1 VGSNPTSR
9 IYDKFVHIS
18 SAPIKF
24 IIYQTVVC
32 LLKKIEAVIA
42 HQKIDAVVEALKKI
56 GVGGFTILDAKGWGK
71 ADRSQMTGQ
80 RGTSSYIAGFNIKN
94 YIIIVVDDS
103 IADKVITTIVGAAG
117 TDSPGDGKIFISTV
131 EDAIDIGSKQ
141 KGIHAI

>member
-1 VGSNPTSR
+1 
-9 IYDKFVHIS
+9 
-18 SAPIKF
+18 
-24 IIYQTVVC
+24 
-32 LLKKIEAVIA
+32 LKKIEAVIA
-42 HQKIDAVVEALKKI
+42 HQKIDTVVEALKKV

>member
-1 VGSNPTSR
+1 MH
-9 IYDKFVHIS
+9 D
-18 SAPIKF
+18 KF
-24 IIYQTVVC
+24 IIYPTVVC
-32 LLKKIEAVIA
+32 LLKKIEAVVDR
-42 HQKIDAVVEALKKI
+42 QKIDAVVEALKKV

-103 IADKVITTIVGAAG
+103 IADKVITTIVDAAG

>member
-1 VGSNPTSR
+1 MKL
-9 IYDKFVHIS
+9 YD
-18 SAPIKF
+18 KF

-42 HQKIDAVVEALKKI
+42 HQKIDIVVEALKKI

-80 RGTSSYIAGFNIKN
+80 RGTSSYTASFNIKN
-94 YIIIVVDDS
+94 YIIIVVEDS

-117 TDSPGDGKIFISTV
+117 TASPGDGKIFISTV

>member
-1 VGSNPTSR
+1 MKL
-9 IYDKFVHIS
+9 YD
-18 SAPIKF
+18 KF
-24 IIYQTVVC
+24 IIYQTVIC

-42 HQKIDAVVEALKKI
+42 HQKIDTVVEALKKV

-94 YIIIVVDDS
+94 YILIVVDDS
-103 IADKVITTIVGAAG
+103 IADKVITTIVGTAG

>member
-1 VGSNPTSR
+1 MKL
-9 IYDKFVHIS
+9 YD
-18 SAPIKF
+18 KF

-42 HQKIDAVVEALKKI
+42 HQKVDGVIESLKKS

-71 ADRSQMTGQ
+71 GDRSQMAGQ
-80 RGTSSYIAGFNIKN
+80 RGTSSYTAGFNIKN
-94 YIIIVVDDS
+94 YIVIVVDDS
-103 IADKVITTIVGAAG
+103 IVDKVITTIVSVAG
-117 TDSPGDGKIFISTV
+117 TDSPGDGKIFVSTI

>member
-1 VGSNPTSR
+1 MKL
-9 IYDKFVHIS
+9 YD
-18 SAPIKF
+18 KF

-32 LLKKIEAVIA
+32 LLKKIEAVID
-42 HQKIDAVVEALKKI
+42 QKKIDAVVEALKKI

-94 YIIIVVDDS
+94 YVLIIVDDL

-117 TDSPGDGKIFISTV
+117 TDSPGDGKIFVSTI
-131 EDAIDIGSKQ
+131 EDAIDIGRNQ
-141 KGIHAI
+141 KGINAIKLKTISLLTLVCTVF

>member
-1 VGSNPTSR
+1 MKL
-9 IYDKFVHIS
+9 YD
-18 SAPIKF
+18 KF

-32 LLKKIEAVIA
+32 LLKRIEAVIA
-42 HQKIDAVVEALKKI
+42 HQKIDVVVEALKKI
-56 GVGGFTILDAKGWGK
+56 GVGGFTILDAQGWGK

-103 IADKVITTIVGAAG
+103 ITDKVITTIVGAAG